1 MNILIDFT
9 QIPVNK
15 VGVGV
20 YALNTFPLIIKSDLS
35 NNYILL
41 VQDDDKDFAL
51 SGINVKIINV
61 KSSLFR
67 YFPIR
72 MLLEQFYIPYLV
84 KKENIDII
92 HSLHYSFPLIHF
104 GAKRVITIHDLT
116 FFIYPQ
122 LHTFVKRYYF
132 RWFIKRAA
140 MTNNSLI
147 CVSQSTCDDLRKY
160 VSSINSSSY
169 VIPLAANVKHLQ
181 IDFTKI
187 TTMYSLPEEYILFI
201 GTLEPR
207 KNIEGLIRAYAKI
220 ANSTKVDLLIIGKK
234 GWFYEEIF
242 RLIREMKLEYRIRF
256 LGFVEDKDK
265 VTILSH
271 AKVFIYPSFYEGF
284 GLPVLEAL
292 SLGIPTITSNISSLP
307 EVGEE
312 AVIYINP
319 YDIEDISENLKLL
332 LDDKAMRESLSK
344 QGLSQAAKFTWEI
357 TSNKTLI
364 VYKKTYFEK

>member
-1 MNILIDFT
+1 
-9 QIPVNK
+9 
-15 VGVGV
+15 
-20 YALNTFPLIIKSDLS
+20 
-35 NNYILL
+35 
-41 VQDDDKDFAL
+41 
-51 SGINVKIINV
+51 
-61 KSSLFR
+61 
-67 YFPIR
+67 
-72 MLLEQFYIPYLV
+72 ML
-84 KKENIDII
+84 
-92 HSLHYSFPLIHF
+92 
-104 GAKRVITIHDLT
+104 
-116 FFIYPQ
+116 
-122 LHTFVKRYYF
+122 
-132 RWFIKRAA
+132 
-140 MTNNSLI
+140 
-147 CVSQSTCDDLRKY
+147 QSTCDDLRKY